1 MIDREIHKILIPV
14 DDSKMSDR
22 AFDYGMD
29 MAKLWGAEVHVI
41 YVANAES
48 MSSPDFTIHFNEK
61 NDDTSPLKEKGAAV
75 LARLMERVPE
85 GVKVRQEILM
95 GSPEVMIALTA
106 EDDGAD
112 LIIMGSSGR
121 NSFSSMF
128 LGSVSYYTVHH
139 VKCPV
144 LLIK

>member
-61 NDDTSPLKEKGAAV
+61 NDDASPLKEK
-75 LARLMERVPE
+75 
-85 GVKVRQEILM
+85 
-95 GSPEVMIALTA
+95 
-106 EDDGAD
+106 
-112 LIIMGSSGR
+112 
-121 NSFSSMF
+121 
-128 LGSVSYYTVHH
+128 
-139 VKCPV
+139 
-144 LLIK
+144 

>member
-29 MAKLWGAEVHVI
+29 MANLWGAEVHVI

-106 EDDGAD
+106 EDDGTD

>member
-61 NDDTSPLKEKGAAV
+61 NDDISPLKEKGAAV

-106 EDDGAD
+106 EDDGTD

>member
-61 NDDTSPLKEKGAAV
+61 NDDTSPLKEKGATV

>member
-75 LARLMERVPE
+75 LVRLMERVPE

>member
-29 MAKLWGAEVHVI
+29 MAKIWGAEVHVI

-106 EDDGAD
+106 EDDGTD

>member
-1 MIDREIHKILIPV
+1 MIDREIHKILIPL

-106 EDDGAD
+106 EDDGTD

>member
-75 LARLMERVPE
+75 LARLMERVPQ

>member
-1 MIDREIHKILIPV
+1 MIDREIPKILIPV

>member
-75 LARLMERVPE
+75 LARLMERVLE

-106 EDDGAD
+106 EDDGTD

>member
-106 EDDGAD
+106 EDDGTD
-112 LIIMGSSGR
+112 IIIMGSSGR

>member
-22 AFDYGMD
+22 AFEYGMD
-29 MAKLWGAEVHVI
+29 MAKLFGAEVHVI

>member
-85 GVKVRQEILM
+85 GVRVRQEILM

-106 EDDGAD
+106 EDDGTD

>member
-85 GVKVRQEILM
+85 GVKVCQEILM

>member
-85 GVKVRQEILM
+85 GAKVRQEILM

-106 EDDGAD
+106 EDDGTD

>member
-29 MAKLWGAEVHVI
+29 MAKLWGAEVNVI

-106 EDDGAD
+106 EDDGTD

>member
-75 LARLMERVPE
+75 LARLMEWVPE

>member
-95 GSPEVMIALTA
+95 GSPEVMISLTA

>member
-85 GVKVRQEILM
+85 GVRVRQEILM

>member
-29 MAKLWGAEVHVI
+29 MAKLFGAEVHVI

-106 EDDGAD
+106 EDDGTD

-121 NSFSSMF
+121 TSFSSMF

>member
-22 AFDYGMD
+22 AFDCGMD

>member
-1 MIDREIHKILIPV
+1 MIAREIHKILIPV

-106 EDDGAD
+106 EDDGTD

>member
-22 AFDYGMD
+22 VFDYGMD

>member
-48 MSSPDFTIHFNEK
+48 MRSPDFTIHFNEK

-128 LGSVSYYTVHH
+128 LGSVSYYTVLH

>member
-106 EDDGAD
+106 EDDGVD

>member
-1 MIDREIHKILIPV
+1 MIDREIHKILILV

-106 EDDGAD
+106 EDDGTD

>member
-75 LARLMERVPE
+75 LARLMERLPE

>member
-61 NDDTSPLKEKGAAV
+61 NDDTSPLKEKGAAA

>member
-29 MAKLWGAEVHVI
+29 MANLWGAEVHVI

>member
-106 EDDGAD
+106 EDDGTD

>member
-95 GSPEVMIALTA
+95 GSPEVMIALTV